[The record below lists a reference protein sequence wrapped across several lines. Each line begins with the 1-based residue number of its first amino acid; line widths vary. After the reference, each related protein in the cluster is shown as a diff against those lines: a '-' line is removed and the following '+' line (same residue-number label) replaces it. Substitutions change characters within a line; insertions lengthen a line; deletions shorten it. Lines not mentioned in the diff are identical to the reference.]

1 MTTGNNKKSLF
12 ERIEDN
18 ISIFLLIFFVIWGNG
33 RIIYTSLTST
43 NGDEYLILYYPIAY
57 LLTYCMPWLFPKD
70 LKYEDSIVKIFCK
83 LAVMIFFGSL
93 GCMI

>member
-43 NGDEYLILYYPIAY
+43 NEDEYLILYYPIAY
-57 LLTYCMPWLFPKD
+57 LLTYCMPGLFSKNF
-70 LKYEDSIVKIFCK
+70 KYEEPIVKIFCR
-83 LAVMIFFGSL
+83 LSMVIFFGLL
-93 GCMI
+93 GSMI